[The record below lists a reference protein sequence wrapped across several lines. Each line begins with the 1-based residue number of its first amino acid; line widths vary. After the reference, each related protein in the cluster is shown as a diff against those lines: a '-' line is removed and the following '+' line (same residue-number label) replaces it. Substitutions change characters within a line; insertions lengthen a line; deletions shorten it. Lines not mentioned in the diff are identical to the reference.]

1 MSNLY
6 HNRDIDNST
15 TFFNSTG
22 PSYLHYGADQA
33 LQAKKILSESERNR
47 VQKESETIKMQKRK
61 SERHVYK
68 LQHNL

>member
-15 TFFNSTG
+15 TFFNPTG
-22 PSYLHYGADQA
+22 PPYLHYGADQA

-47 VQKESETIKMQKRK
+47 IQKESETIKMQKRK
-61 SERHVYK
+61 SERDVYK